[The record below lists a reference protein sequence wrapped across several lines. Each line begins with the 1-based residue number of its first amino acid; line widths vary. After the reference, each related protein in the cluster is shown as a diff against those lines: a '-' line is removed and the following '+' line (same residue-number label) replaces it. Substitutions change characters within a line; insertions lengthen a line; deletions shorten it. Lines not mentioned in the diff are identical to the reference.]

1 MKLPHVDLKSVEAML
16 AVNAEKAKDIRD
28 TEVLMIDEISM
39 LSAKFFDDV
48 NFISQIAKVRAC

>member
-1 MKLPHVDLKSVEAML
+1 MKLPHIDLKSVEAML
-16 AVNAEKAKDIRD
+16 AVNPEKAKDIRN

-48 NFISQIAKVRAC
+48 NFICQIAKVRAC